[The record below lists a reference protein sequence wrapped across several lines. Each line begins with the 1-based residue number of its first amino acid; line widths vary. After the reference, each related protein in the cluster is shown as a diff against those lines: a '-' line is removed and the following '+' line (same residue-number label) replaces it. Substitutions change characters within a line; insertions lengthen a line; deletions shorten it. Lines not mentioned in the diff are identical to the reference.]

1 MTIINNRSSLATD
14 PIRNFRFLVTFQKH
28 APNST
33 GWQPK
38 ATIGFT
44 QVSGL
49 SVSTASIPYREGG
62 YNTTVHQ
69 IPGQSQFSPVTM
81 QRGMMLGT
89 PQHWDWM
96 KTIFSTVSGDGAR
109 NPDTSF
115 RSDVEIAILNHPVV
129 DGAANTS
136 EIDYSE
142 TIKNAMKVKLFNAWI
157 TSVAYSDLNAGD
169 NAFLVEQISLVHEGM
184 DVQISP
190 ASLAASPSN
199 FVA

>member
-14 PIRNFRFLVTFQKH
+14 PIRNFRFLVKFQKH
-28 APNST
+28 VEGST
-33 GWQPK
+33 GWKPS
-38 ATIGFT
+38 ATVGFT

-49 SVSTASIPYREGG
+49 SVATAAIPYREGG

-96 KTIFSTVSGDGAR
+96 KTMFSTVAGDGAR
-109 NPDTSF
+109 NADTSF
-115 RSDVEIAILNHPVV
+115 RADVEIFVLNHPYV
-129 DGAANTS
+129 DGAANTD
-136 EIDYSE
+136 ETAYSK
-142 TIKNAMKVKLFNAWI
+142 TIKHAMNIKLYNAWI
-157 TSVAYSDLNAGD
+157 TSLAYSDLNAGD
-169 NAFLVEQISLVHEGM
+169 NAFLVEQITLVHEGM
-184 DVQISP
+184 DIRLSDKSLADSP
-190 ASLAASPSN
+190 AG